1 MPSTARKQVSGV
13 RSHHKAT
20 ENVVEFEVVIPD
32 PPDHL
37 NAKAKKHWKGLV
49 PDLADAGVMTNVD
62 TDALAVYC
70 TNYVALLDEQK
81 KLEGE
86 ETIIPGR
93 GDVPMRNPRIA
104 LINQIQKQV
113 QAMQIQFG
121 ITPKGRA
128 KVKSILPKGGTPKGK
143 PTNRFAQLGF

>member
-1 MPSTARKQVSGV
+1 MPSTALRQVSGV
-13 RSHHKAT
+13 RSHHKAPVD
-20 ENVVEFEVVIPD
+20 EPEYEVVIPD
-32 PPDHL
+32 PPSHL

-62 TDALAVYC
+62 TDALAIYC

-86 ETIIPGR
+86 ETIIDGR
-93 GDVPMRNPRIA
+93 GGVPMRNPRIA

-121 ITPKGRA
+121 ITPKGRV
-128 KVKSILPKGGTPKGK
+128 KVQSNKPKGIGAPGK
-143 PTNRFAQLGF
+143 PKNRFAALGF